1 MVGTMITND
10 PYISE
15 AVHPAA
21 DPRLAT
27 RLASR
32 LQLAGE
38 WDGALTLLAGQDGDT
53 AGQRAGIL
61 VDRYWWRLDDPA
73 PAEQAVA
80 GLGDQGLRGYLAAQL
95 AYTRLLFRLG
105 SRPGDEQTI
114 RDGLREAGR
123 HDGLRGWATFWQGV
137 VAERV
142 HGDQGTAN
150 RRYDEALALCRSGE
164 DLLLES
170 YVVRHQGAHLL
181 ESDPPAGEMLLR
193 RSLYLRSALGARPQT
208 AAAQATLAG
217 VLQPGPERD
226 MLLQTARATAG
237 ELGLT
242 WLTGQLT
249 PPAEEPTAT

>member
-1 MVGTMITND
+1 MVSVMITND
-10 PYISE
+10 PYTSE

-21 DPRLAT
+21 DPRMAA
-27 RLASR
+27 RLAGQ

-61 VDRYWWRLDDPA
+61 VDRYWWRLGDPA

-80 GLGDQGLRGYLAAQL
+80 ALGDRVLRGYLAAQL
-95 AYTRLLFRLG
+95 AYMRLLFRLG
-105 SRPGDEQTI
+105 PRPDDEPAIQA
-114 RDGLREAGR
+114 GLQEAAR
-123 HDGLRGWATFWQGV
+123 HDRLRGWAAFWLGV
-137 VAERV
+137 VADNV
-142 HGDQGTAN
+142 YGDPGTA
-150 RRYDEALALCRSGE
+150 RRQYDEALALCRSGE

-170 YVVRHQGAHLL
+170 YVVRHQGAHLI
-181 ESDPPAGEMLLR
+181 EGDPLGGEMLLR
-193 RSLYLRSALGARPQT
+193 RSLYLRSALGARPLA

-226 MLLQTARATAG
+226 TLLQMARATAG

-242 WLTGQLT
+242 WLNEQLT
-249 PPAEEPTAT
+249 PPKEEPTRR